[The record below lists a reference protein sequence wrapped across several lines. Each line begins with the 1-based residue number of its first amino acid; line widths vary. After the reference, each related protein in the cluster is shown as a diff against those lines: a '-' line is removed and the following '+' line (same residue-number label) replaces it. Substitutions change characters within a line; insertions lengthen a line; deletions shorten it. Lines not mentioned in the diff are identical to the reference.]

1 MIASSLL
8 HPEDSGFGAIA
19 HLVTPLCS
27 LPVSTVLIASR
38 GTAVAITLAFSS
50 LCHSLTLG
58 HSACT
63 RDEEGKVQRTYL
75 LLKD

>member
-19 HLVTPLCS
+19 HPVTPSCS
-27 LPVSTVLIASR
+27 LPVSAVLIASR
-38 GTAVAITLAFSS
+38 GTAVAITLAFPS

-58 HSACT
+58 HWACIG
-63 RDEEGKVQRTYL
+63 DEEGKVQRTCL